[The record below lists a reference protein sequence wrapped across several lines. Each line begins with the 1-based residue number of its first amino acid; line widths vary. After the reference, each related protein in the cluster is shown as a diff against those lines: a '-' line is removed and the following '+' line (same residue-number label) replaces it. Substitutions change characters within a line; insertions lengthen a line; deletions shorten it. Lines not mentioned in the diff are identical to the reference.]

1 MYILISSRLPS
12 VKISRFL
19 NYNLTLSD
27 RENTAIV
34 HCNAID
40 ENLCVTFVSEEFR
53 GFSHE
58 ILSIS
63 HS

>member
-19 NYNLTLSD
+19 NYDLNLSD
-27 RENTAIV
+27 RENIV

-40 ENLCVTFVSEEFR
+40 ENLCITFVSEEFR